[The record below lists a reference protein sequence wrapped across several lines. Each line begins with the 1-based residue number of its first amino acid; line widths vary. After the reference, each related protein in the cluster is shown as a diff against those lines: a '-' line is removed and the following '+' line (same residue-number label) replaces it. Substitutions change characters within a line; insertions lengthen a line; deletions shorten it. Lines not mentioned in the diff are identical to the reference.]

1 VANLASH
8 GQPPGSPPGGQA
20 VAVAPAPPRVPPV
33 GPAWA
38 TAPVAV
44 GSPGNGKFSDDGR
57 HRCWEDSDCW
67 EDTEWDSAG
76 SLTAREIATLA
87 ALDRADDA
95 DVWDE
100 GRCDAAP
107 MALGCSLAG
116 PWLPGDQLDSPPGGE
131 PVEALPG
138 LMPRHLGTGGG
149 FDAGGVADRVPPG
162 PVLAGLTADKWASG
176 LSRVSDDELAG
187 LMIAWRRVAS
197 WAAAGELAAVAELCR
212 RREAQVAA
220 GADAHL
226 AEHVGD
232 EVAMAL
238 TLTPWAGGRLVD
250 RAQGLARLPKT
261 MAALAAGEIDVP
273 KALVILSELSG
284 LGDVHASRVEA
295 AVIGRA
301 AAWTTGE
308 LRRAA
313 RRQAIAADPAAARRR
328 KAQAEK
334 LARVERWMED
344 AGTAALAGRDLPPAG
359 VLAAD
364 AHLTAWAKRL
374 KAAGLGGNL
383 DQLRAQVYLALL
395 NGQPA
400 ETLLPTSTASPGS
413 PAGQTPGTPLRTG
426 IAGPGSPADQPSM
439 ISLLSGAPGPADAC
453 GPGGPAAADETGDAG
468 AGSHRESL
476 RASDA
481 GVPGG
486 PAAADETGD
495 AGAGS
500 HRESLRDSGPP
511 GAQIGCD
518 EGASVSSPAA
528 RKPSSPA
535 SGRAAATLPS
545 GAPGPS
551 LRGSVNLVL
560 PLSTWLGWSLSP
572 GEVAGFGPLDAA
584 DSRALAAALAR
595 DPATKWCVTVTGSDG
610 RAVAHGCAK
619 AAPGRPSAG
628 PIGHREGPGPPSPG
642 IRIWLAGVSL
652 AWLETGECSHRRES
666 PGYRPSPALTH
677 LIQVRQVTCI
687 APGCR
692 RPAVSCD
699 FEHTI
704 PYHQGGRSC
713 ECNGGPCCR
722 RHHRAKQ
729 ASGWQLAQPR
739 PGTFVWTTPHGRSYL
754 TGPEPYLA

>member
-8 GQPPGSPPGGQA
+8 GQPPGSSPVEQTA
-20 VAVAPAPPRVPPV
+20 AMAPAPPWVPSV
-33 GPAWA
+33 GPSWTTVTRA
-38 TAPVAV
+38 TRR
-44 GSPGNGKFSDDGR
+44 PGNGQFSDDE
-57 HRCWEDSDCW
+57 RCRWEDSDRG
-67 EDTEWDSAG
+67 EDSEWDPAG
-76 SLTAREIATLA
+76 SLTAEEIATLA
-87 ALDRADDA
+87 ALDRASAGADDA
-95 DVWDE
+95 DAWDE
-100 GRCDAAP
+100 GRGDAAP
-107 MALGCSLAG
+107 MAPGCSLRG
-116 PWLPGDQLDSPPGGE
+116 PWLPGDELDSPPGGE

-176 LSRVSDDELAG
+176 LSRVTDDELAG

-197 WAAAGELAAVAELCR
+197 WATAGELAAVAELSR
-212 RREAQVAA
+212 RRQAQVAA

-226 AEHVGD
+226 AEHAGD

-301 AAWTTGE
+301 AKWTTGE

-313 RRQAIAADPAAARRR
+313 RRQAIAADPSAASRR
-328 KAQAEK
+328 KTQAEK
-334 LARVERWMED
+334 LARVERWTED

-364 AHLTAWAKRL
+364 AHLTGWAKRL
-374 KAAGLGGNL
+374 KAAGLSGNL
-383 DQLRAQVYLALL
+383 DQLRSQVYLALL
-395 NGQPA
+395 NSQPP
-400 ETLLPTSTASPGS
+400 ETLLPTGTPGPGSPVAQPSETPLRTGTPSPGS
-413 PAGQTPGTPLRTG
+413 PAD
-426 IAGPGSPADQPSM
+426 AG
-439 ISLLSGAPGPADAC
+439 
-453 GPGGPAAADETGDAG
+453 GPGGPTAAADEAGDAG
-468 AGSHRESL
+468 VGSYRDSL
-476 RASDA
+476 RA
-481 GVPGG
+481 
-486 PAAADETGD
+486 
-495 AGAGS
+495 
-500 HRESLRDSGPP
+500 SGPP

-518 EGASVSSPAA
+518 AGASAFSPAA
-528 RKPSSPA
+528 RKPSHPA
-535 SGRAAATLPS
+535 SGPTPASLPS
-545 GAPGPS
+545 QEPS
-551 LRGSVNLVL
+551 PALRGSVNLVL

-619 AAPGRPSAG
+619 AAPGRPSAE
-628 PIGHREGPGPPSPG
+628 PIGPHEGPGPPPPPG
-642 IRIWLAGVSL
+642 IRMWLAGISL

-666 PGYRPSPALTH
+666 PGYRPSAALTH
-677 LIQVRQVTCI
+677 LIQIRQVTCI

-729 ASGWQLAQPR
+729 ASGWQLAQPS
-739 PGTFVWTTPHGRSYL
+739 PGTFVWATPHGRRYL
-754 TGPEPYLA
+754 TRPDPYLA

>member
-1 VANLASH
+1 MANLASH
-8 GQPPGSPPGGQA
+8 CQPPESAPGGQA
-20 VAVAPAPPRVPPV
+20 AATAPAPLQVSPV
-33 GPAWA
+33 GRAWA
-38 TAPVAV
+38 TAPGTADC
-44 GSPGNGKFSDDGR
+44 PGNGPLSDDEGY
-57 HRCWEDSDCW
+57 CWEDS
-67 EDTEWDSAG
+67 EWDPAE
-76 SLTAREIATLA
+76 SLTARELATLA
-87 ALDRADDA
+87 ALDRAHAGADDA
-95 DVWDE
+95 DVRDE
-100 GRCDAAP
+100 GRGDATP
-107 MALGCSLAG
+107 MALGRALAGRWLPLAG
-116 PWLPGDQLDSPPGGE
+116 PLLPGDEPGSPPDAE

-138 LMPRHLGTGGG
+138 LMPRRLGTGGG

-162 PVLAGLTADKWASG
+162 PVLAGLAAAKWASG
-176 LSRVSDDELAG
+176 LSRASDDELAG

-261 MAALAAGEIDVP
+261 MAALAAGDIDVP
-273 KALVILSELSG
+273 KALVILGELSG
-284 LGDVHASRVEA
+284 LGDVYASRVEA
-295 AVIGRA
+295 AVIGYA
-301 AAWTTGE
+301 AKWTTGE

-334 LARVERWMED
+334 LARVERWAED

-374 KAAGLGGNL
+374 KASGLGGNL

-395 NGQPA
+395 NGQPP
-400 ETLLPTSTASPGS
+400 ETLLPTGIPSPGR
-413 PAGQTPGTPLRTG
+413 PANQPSETPLPTRAPSPG
-426 IAGPGSPADQPSM
+426 RPAEAG
-439 ISLLSGAPGPADAC
+439 
-453 GPGGPAAADETGDAG
+453 GPGGPTAAADEEADAG
-468 AGSHRESL
+468 VGSYRESL
-476 RASDA
+476 RA
-481 GVPGG
+481 
-486 PAAADETGD
+486 
-495 AGAGS
+495 
-500 HRESLRDSGPP
+500 SGPP

-518 EGASVSSPAA
+518 EGASAFSPAA
-528 RKPSSPA
+528 RKPSDPA
-535 SGRAAATLPS
+535 SDRAPAPLPS
-545 GAPGPS
+545 RAPGS
-551 LRGSVNLVL
+551 ALRGSVNLVL

-572 GEVAGFGPLDAA
+572 GEVAGFGPLDAV

-619 AAPGRPSAG
+619 AAPGRPPTG
-628 PIGHREGPGPPSPG
+628 PVGPREGPGPPPPPG
-642 IRIWLAGVSL
+642 ISMWLAGVSL

-729 ASGWQLAQPR
+729 TTGWRLAQPR
-739 PGTFVWTTPHGRSYL
+739 PGTFVWTTPHGRRYL
-754 TGPEPYLA
+754 TRPEPYLA